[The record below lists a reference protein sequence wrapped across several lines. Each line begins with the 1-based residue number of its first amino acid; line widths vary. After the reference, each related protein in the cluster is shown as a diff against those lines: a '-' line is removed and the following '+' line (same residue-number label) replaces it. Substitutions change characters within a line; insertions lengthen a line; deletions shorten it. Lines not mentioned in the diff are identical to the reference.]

1 MSPRQ
6 RSGSRQCVYLFE
18 ISSVPTGRSRGSRF
32 RCSSC
37 MARSIP
43 RYPLPLASGCLR
55 WRTSQ
60 NGLSALPEAA
70 ITIWTTSAPLKSR
83 EISSTLR
90 GGDGCHKGRIFRA
103 RTRWGLD
110 RMSAHGPMPRSAWM
124 FPALAVLLFAVATG
138 LGLDFTPS
146 VGGLLFAVV
155 LLAILFG
162 TVFAAVHHAE
172 VIAERIGEPYG
183 TLLLTLAVTII
194 EVALIATIMLGDKP
208 QPALAR
214 DTVFAV
220 VMIVCNGLVGLCI
233 FIGGLRYR
241 EQDFQ
246 VSGANLYLSV
256 LFVLATI
263 TLIMPNYTLT
273 APGPIYSAAQLG
285 FVDLV
290 TLMLYGVF
298 LYTQTIR
305 HSDYFIKGGVGAATE
320 TSSLSNRMLALS
332 IALLLIS
339 LLAVALLAK
348 KFSLVVDV
356 VTAMIG
362 APPAF
367 AGVLVALLIL
377 LPEGVTAIA
386 AARNNDLQK
395 SINLALG
402 SSLATIGLTIP
413 AVGVATYALDK
424 ERVLGLNGQGMVLL
438 LLTFVLSMLTFGTGR
453 TNILF
458 GLVHMV
464 VFAVFVF
471 MVFVP

>member
-1 MSPRQ
+1 
-6 RSGSRQCVYLFE
+6 
-18 ISSVPTGRSRGSRF
+18 
-32 RCSSC
+32 
-37 MARSIP
+37 
-43 RYPLPLASGCLR
+43 
-55 WRTSQ
+55 
-60 NGLSALPEAA
+60 
-70 ITIWTTSAPLKSR
+70 
-83 EISSTLR
+83 
-90 GGDGCHKGRIFRA
+90 
-103 RTRWGLD
+103 
-110 RMSAHGPMPRSAWM
+110 MSAHGPMPKSAWI
-124 FPALAVLLFAVATG
+124 FPALAIALFVVATG
-138 LGLDFTPS
+138 LGLTFTPS
-146 VGGLLFAVV
+146 AAGLVFAAV

-208 QPALAR
+208 VPALAR

-233 FIGGLRYR
+233 FIGGLRYK

-256 LFVLATI
+256 LFVMATI

-273 APGPIYSAAQLG
+273 AAGPIYSAAQLG
-285 FVDLV
+285 FVSVV
-290 TLMLYGVF
+290 TLLLYGVF

-305 HSDYFIKGGVGAATE
+305 HRDYFINEA
-320 TSSLSNRMLALS
+320 SSASDDGSAMSNRMLGVS
-332 IALLLIS
+332 IVLLLAS
-339 LLAVALLAK
+339 LLAVVLLAK
-348 KFSLVVDV
+348 KFSLVVDIAIASV
-356 VTAMIG
+356 G

-377 LPEGVTAIA
+377 LPEGVAAIT
-386 AARNNDLQK
+386 AARRNDLQK

-413 AVGVATYALDK
+413 AVAVAAYALNK
-424 ERVLGLNGQGMVLL
+424 PLVLGLNNRDMVLL
-438 LLTFVLSMLTFGTGR
+438 VLTFIVSMLTFGTGR

-464 VFAVFVF
+464 VFAVFLF

>member
-1 MSPRQ
+1 
-6 RSGSRQCVYLFE
+6 
-18 ISSVPTGRSRGSRF
+18 
-32 RCSSC
+32 
-37 MARSIP
+37 
-43 RYPLPLASGCLR
+43 
-55 WRTSQ
+55 
-60 NGLSALPEAA
+60 
-70 ITIWTTSAPLKSR
+70 
-83 EISSTLR
+83 
-90 GGDGCHKGRIFRA
+90 
-103 RTRWGLD
+103 
-110 RMSAHGPMPRSAWM
+110 MSAHGPMPRSAWI
-124 FPALAVLLFAVATG
+124 FPVLAVLLFAVATG
-138 LGLDFTPS
+138 LDINFTPS
-146 VGGLLFAVV
+146 AGGFVFAVL

-194 EVALIATIMLGDKP
+194 EVALIATIMLGEKP

-305 HSDYFIKGGVGAATE
+305 HSDYFIKGGAGATG

-339 LLAVALLAK
+339 LLAVVLLAK

-367 AGVLVALLIL
+367 AGVLVAVLIL

-424 ERVLGLNGQGMVLL
+424 ELVLGLNGQGMVLL
-438 LLTFVLSMLTFGTGR
+438 LLTFALSMLTFGTGR

-464 VFAVFVF
+464 VFAVFLF

>member
-1 MSPRQ
+1 
-6 RSGSRQCVYLFE
+6 
-18 ISSVPTGRSRGSRF
+18 
-32 RCSSC
+32 
-37 MARSIP
+37 
-43 RYPLPLASGCLR
+43 
-55 WRTSQ
+55 
-60 NGLSALPEAA
+60 
-70 ITIWTTSAPLKSR
+70 
-83 EISSTLR
+83 
-90 GGDGCHKGRIFRA
+90 
-103 RTRWGLD
+103 
-110 RMSAHGPMPRSAWM
+110 MSAHGPMPKSSWI
-124 FPALAVLLFAVATG
+124 FPALAVVLFAVATA
-138 LGLDFTPS
+138 LGLAFTPS
-146 VGGLLFAVV
+146 AGGLVFAAV

-172 VIAERIGEPYG
+172 AIAERIGEPYG

-208 QPALAR
+208 VPALAR

-273 APGPIYSAAQLG
+273 APGPFYSAAQFA
-285 FVDLV
+285 FVSVV
-290 TLMLYGVF
+290 TLILYGVF

-305 HSDYFIKGGVGAATE
+305 HRDYFVNEAASDGADGE
-320 TSSLSNRMLALS
+320 GLSNRMLALS

-339 LLAVALLAK
+339 LLAVVLLAK
-348 KFSLVVDV
+348 KFSLVVDI
-356 VTAMIG
+356 AIASIG

-377 LPEGVTAIA
+377 LPESVAAVG
-386 AARNNDLQK
+386 AARKNDLQK

-413 AVGVATYALDK
+413 AVAVAAYVLDMQL
-424 ERVLGLNGQGMVLL
+424 VLGLNMQEMVLL
-438 LLTFVLSMLTFGTGR
+438 VLTFVISMLTFGTGR

-464 VFAVFVF
+464 VFAVFLF

>member
-1 MSPRQ
+1 
-6 RSGSRQCVYLFE
+6 
-18 ISSVPTGRSRGSRF
+18 
-32 RCSSC
+32 
-37 MARSIP
+37 
-43 RYPLPLASGCLR
+43 
-55 WRTSQ
+55 
-60 NGLSALPEAA
+60 
-70 ITIWTTSAPLKSR
+70 
-83 EISSTLR
+83 
-90 GGDGCHKGRIFRA
+90 
-103 RTRWGLD
+103 
-110 RMSAHGPMPRSAWM
+110 MSAHGPMPKSAWIY
-124 FPALAVLLFAVATG
+124 PALGMVLFGAATVTGYSFAPSAGGWLFAAVLLV
-138 LGLDFTPS
+138 
-146 VGGLLFAVV
+146 
-155 LLAILFG
+155 ILFG

-172 VIAERIGEPYG
+172 MIAERIGEPFG
-183 TLLLTLAVTII
+183 TLLLTMAITVI

-208 QPALAR
+208 VPALAR

-220 VMIVCNGLVGLCI
+220 IMIVCNVLVGLCI

-256 LFVLATI
+256 LFVPATI

-273 APGPIYSAAQLG
+273 APGPFYSAAQFA
-285 FVDLV
+285 FVSVV
-290 TLMLYGVF
+290 TLILYGVF

-305 HSDYFIKGGVGAATE
+305 HRDYFVNEAASDGADGE
-320 TSSLSNRMLALS
+320 GLSNRMLALS

-339 LLAVALLAK
+339 LLAVVLLAK
-348 KFSLVVDV
+348 KFSLVVDI
-356 VTAMIG
+356 AIASIG

-377 LPEGVTAIA
+377 LPEGVAAIT
-386 AARNNDLQK
+386 AARRNDLQK

-413 AVGVATYALDK
+413 AVAVAAYALDK
-424 ERVLGLNGQGMVLL
+424 PLVLGLSNQDMVLL
-438 LLTFVLSMLTFGTGR
+438 LMTFLVSMLTFGTGR

-458 GLVHMV
+458 GLVHVV

>member
-1 MSPRQ
+1 
-6 RSGSRQCVYLFE
+6 
-18 ISSVPTGRSRGSRF
+18 
-32 RCSSC
+32 
-37 MARSIP
+37 
-43 RYPLPLASGCLR
+43 
-55 WRTSQ
+55 
-60 NGLSALPEAA
+60 
-70 ITIWTTSAPLKSR
+70 
-83 EISSTLR
+83 
-90 GGDGCHKGRIFRA
+90 
-103 RTRWGLD
+103 
-110 RMSAHGPMPRSAWM
+110 MSAHGPMPKSAWI
-124 FPALAVLLFAVATG
+124 FPALAIALFAVATG
-138 LGLDFTPS
+138 LGLTFTPS
-146 VGGLLFAVV
+146 AAGLVFAAV

-208 QPALAR
+208 VPALAR

-233 FIGGLRYR
+233 FIGGLRYK

-256 LFVLATI
+256 LFVMATI

-273 APGPIYSAAQLG
+273 AVGPFYSAAQLG
-285 FVDLV
+285 FVSVV
-290 TLMLYGVF
+290 TLLLYGVF

-305 HSDYFIKGGVGAATE
+305 HRDYFINEPSGASDDGSAM
-320 TSSLSNRMLALS
+320 SNRMLGVS
-332 IALLLIS
+332 IVLLLAS
-339 LLAVALLAK
+339 LLAVVLLAK
-348 KFSLVVDV
+348 KFSLVVDIAIASV
-356 VTAMIG
+356 G

-377 LPEGVTAIA
+377 LPEGVAAIA
-386 AARNNDLQK
+386 AARRNDLQK

-413 AVGVATYALDK
+413 AVAVAAYALNK
-424 ERVLGLNGQGMVLL
+424 PLVLGLNNRDMVLL
-438 LLTFVLSMLTFGTGR
+438 VLTFIVSMLTFGTGR

-464 VFAVFVF
+464 VFAVFLF